1 MTVTKRKITEVESI
15 VNKADNRKT
24 AGKIYLPKDWI
35 GKRVKTILLS
45 SLIVM
50 AFMIVVTCN
59 QAVTA
64 SDDIRAEN
72 VLSKM
77 EEVKGCY
84 SLPKEG
90 LKQCVIDAIGWNK
103 IQVAQAIDSGMLQ
116 AFMTDDKGIVTNLIN
131 SLKQEQ
137 EAANNKTMQQQEELD
152 KLCGGKCK

>member
-1 MTVTKRKITEVESI
+1 MERGEEIEMI
-15 VNKADNRKT
+15 
-24 AGKIYLPKDWI
+24 
-35 GKRVKTILLS
+35 KTILPS

-77 EEVKGCY
+77 EKVKGCY
-84 SLPKEG
+84 SLPKED
-90 LKQCVIDAIGWNK
+90 LKRCVIDAIGWNK
-103 IQVAQAIDSGMLQ
+103 RQVAQAVDSGMLQ
-116 AFMTDDKGIVTNLIN
+116 AFMIDDKGIVTNLIN